1 MSVERI
7 QQHFRDSAAV
17 QLEALETLSMPIAA
31 AIDTMFAAL
40 ANGNRILACGN
51 GASAAGA
58 QYFAALLVGGFERER
73 PALPA
78 IALSADATVLTAIA
92 SAEAFEQIFAK
103 QVRALGQPGD
113 VLLAID
119 ATGDAAN
126 VRAAIDD
133 AHEREMTVVALTAG
147 DGGSI
152 GEALSDTDVHLH
164 VPMVRAARIQE
175 IHLLT
180 IHCLCDGIDA
190 MLLGED

>member
-17 QLEALETLSMPIAA
+17 QLEALEALSMPIAA

-40 ANGNRILACGN
+40 ANGNRILVCGN

-92 SAEAFEQIFAK
+92 NAEAFEQIFAK

-152 GEALSDTDVHLH
+152 GEALTDTDVHLH